1 MVNCNISNI
10 MFNPLTSEDCD
21 DSNHLNWWRKLFG
34 TFTYRID
41 LSIYRYRY
49 YYFYY
54 EDYYGVN

>member
-1 MVNCNISNI
+1 